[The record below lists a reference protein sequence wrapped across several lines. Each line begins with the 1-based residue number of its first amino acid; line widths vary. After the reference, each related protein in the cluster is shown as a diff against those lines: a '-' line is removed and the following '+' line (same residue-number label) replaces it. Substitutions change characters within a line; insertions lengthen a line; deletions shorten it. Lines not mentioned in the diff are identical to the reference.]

1 MVTVES
7 ALKHLP
13 PVLPGRE
20 TCYKGNAMGFEAD
33 EIQNYNIEQYL
44 TVEQI
49 AEFREAFD
57 LFLPDDKVVN
67 IGLCKAD
74 FWWPDIPVDEL
85 EREVVAAK
93 PGHLPLALLPAT
105 LRALGQSPERYD
117 LDVLRRIL
125 DPALSFQEF
134 CGVLH
139 HYNRRRHMNDYDL
152 MWEALGWRDPNG
164 TGDMPWKVF
173 VDAIHCEW
181 SKGEALNEED
191 IDEMRGEFEAGRGE
205 EVRCVLRDHHLV
217 AAGSCVED
225 VQPAHQSFL
234 RTLVIGGRDPL
245 YHPEHEEFLRRC
257 HVFDAFLMG
266 ALEKVVAKPGS
277 FTIVVR
283 DAHLMEML
291 WRFMALPDVTVELIR
306 WRVAAMCIMLD

>member
-1 MVTVES
+1 
-7 ALKHLP
+7 
-13 PVLPGRE
+13 
-20 TCYKGNAMGFEAD
+20 MGFEAD

-93 PGHLPLALLPAT
+93 RGHLPLALLPAT

-152 MWEALGWRDPNG
+152 MWEALGWRPDL
-164 TGDMPWKVF
+164 TLIDLKVNDTALHHRQVIGSVGGVSLGIATAF
-173 VDAIHCEW
+173 EFSEFLLAH
-181 SKGEALNEED
+181 EALGASCEIEPSGTVGVRD
-191 IDEMRGEFEAGRGE
+191 GSGRWIDVIFDGSNVPGE
-205 EVRCVLRDHHLV
+205 EVP
-217 AAGSCVED
+217 VELCD
-225 VQPAHQSFL
+225 GCGEAFYGDESLGTVCA
-234 RTLVIGGRDPL
+234 
-245 YHPEHEEFLRRC
+245 EFL
-257 HVFDAFLMG
+257 
-266 ALEKVVAKPGS
+266 P
-277 FTIVVR
+277 
-283 DAHLMEML
+283 ML
-291 WRFMALPDVTVELIR
+291 GEPEVETP
-306 WRVAAMCIMLD
+306 